1 MYINGVLNKNKINM
15 EIIEQAKKYRDID
28 DC

>member
-1 MYINGVLNKNKINM
+1 MYNNGVLNKNKINF

-28 DC
+28 EY